1 MIYKL
6 QFTDLLP
13 YWPLL
18 LQGLAFTIVLTIVS
32 TIAGIALGTVG
43 ASVRAFGPKWLDR
56 LTGAYVEVIRNTP
69 FIVQLF
75 FIFFGLP
82 AAGIKLNETT
92 AAFLAMTINLGA
104 YSTEI
109 IRAGIQ
115 AVPKG
120 HLEAGAS
127 LAMTKLQI
135 LRYIVLKQAFQ
146 KIYPALSSQI
156 IIVMLGS
163 AVVSQIS
170 AEDLTY
176 SANFIQSRNFRAF
189 EVYLVV
195 AGLYLL
201 LAIVTRAGLRGI
213 GSRIFRGASR

>member
-6 QFTDLLP
+6 QFAELLP
-13 YWPLL
+13 YWGVL
-18 LQGLAFTIVLTIVS
+18 LQGLAFTVLLTVVS
-32 TIAGIALGTVG
+32 TVAGIAVGTAC
-43 ASVRAFGPKWLDR
+43 ASARTFGPKWL
-56 LTGAYVEVIRNTP
+56 GGPISAYVELIRNTP

-82 AAGIKLNETT
+82 ALGLKLSETT
-92 AAFLAMTINLGA
+92 AAFIAMVVNLGA

-109 IRAGIQ
+109 IRAGIE

-120 HLEAGAS
+120 HIEAGLS
-127 LAMTKLQI
+127 LAMTKWEV
-135 LRYIVLKQAFQ
+135 LRHIILKQAFQ

-170 AEDLTY
+170 AQDLTY
-176 SANFIQSRNFRAF
+176 AANLIASRNFRNF

-195 AGLYLL
+195 ALAYLL
-201 LAIVTRAGLRGI
+201 LAMLTRALLRGL
-213 GSRIFRGASR
+213 GRVLFKAK